1 MNSSEGQHAGN
12 DPWWKNMRYDL
23 PASIVV
29 FLVAIPLSLGIALAS
44 GAPIMAGLVA
54 AVVGG
59 IVAGAAGGS
68 VLQVSGPAAGLTVVV
83 AGLVHEYG
91 WAVTCAITVGA
102 GVLQI
107 LLGLSRVARAAL
119 AISPAIVHGML
130 AGIGIV
136 IALAQIHV
144 VLGGKPHTSA
154 NESLMLLP
162 EQLSRL
168 NLAAVGLGVL
178 TIAILLV
185 WPRLPR
191 QVRLVPAQLVAVVLA
206 TAVAWI
212 GGLDV
217 PRVDVPADLLG
228 THIFPAMPDGEWGG
242 IALAVVTMALIA
254 SIESLLSAVAV
265 DRMHDGPRANLNREM
280 VGQGLANMASGAL
293 GGLPVTG
300 VIVRSSTNASAGA
313 RTRASAVLHGVWV
326 IVFVGLA
333 AGLLKQIPTSVLG
346 AMLVM
351 IGIKLVNFKEIRQL
365 LKHRELPLYVIT
377 ALGVVELNLM
387 EGVLLGIGV
396 AVLFAL
402 YRLTRSKIRVEH
414 TGNRWHVVIEGSL
427 TFVAVPRLSRTLA
440 EIPQGAAVDVDLAVD
455 FLDHAAF
462 EALHNWRTTHERLG
476 GVVDIDEIHEAWYHN
491 AATSGG
497 VGRKSAP
504 SRTTYLPWQEGR
516 VAAAPAQQVL
526 GGVREFQQDAA
537 AKVRPYFEQLAEG
550 QSPSQLF
557 LTCSDS
563 RVVPHLITSSGP
575 GDLFVVRNIGNI
587 VPRYQDDVTSG
598 DHSVA
603 AAIEY
608 ATEVL
613 GVKSITVCGHSC
625 CGAMKAL
632 LGGRGEDTPTCGLD
646 AWLGHGSHTMARFR
660 VDATDISK
668 DIAEHDQLC
677 QVNIAQQIDNLLTY
691 PGVRERVA
699 SGDLHLIGMFFD
711 IASAEVHFLD
721 EGSGQFVPASEMKM
735 NDALATV

>member
-1 MNSSEGQHAGN
+1 
-12 DPWWKNMRYDL
+12 
-23 PASIVV
+23 
-29 FLVAIPLSLGIALAS
+29 
-44 GAPIMAGLVA
+44 MAGLVA

-217 PRVDVPADLLG
+217 PRVDVPADLVA

-440 EIPQGAAVDVDLAVD
+440 EIPPGAAVDVDLAVD

-491 AATSGG
+491 AATTGSAS
-497 VGRKSAP
+497 RKSAP

-516 VAAAPAQQVL
+516 VAAAPVHQVL
-526 GGVREFQQDAA
+526 GGVRDFEQNAA
-537 AKVRPYFEQLAEG
+537 GKVRPYFEQLAEG

-632 LGGRGEDTPTCGLD
+632 LGGRGEGAPSCGLE

-660 VDATDISK
+660 VDASDISK
-668 DIAEHDQLC
+668 DIAEHDKLC

-711 IASAEVHFLD
+711 IATAEVHFLD

>member
-1 MNSSEGQHAGN
+1 M
-12 DPWWKNMRYDL
+12 
-23 PASIVV
+23 
-29 FLVAIPLSLGIALAS
+29 AIPLSLGIALAS

-191 QVRLVPAQLVAVVLA
+191 QVRVVPAQLVAVVLA

-217 PRVDVPADLLG
+217 ARVEVPADLLG
-228 THIFPAMPDGEWGG
+228 THIFPALPDGGWGG

-280 VGQGLANMASGAL
+280 VGQGMANMVSGAL

-300 VIVRSSTNASAGA
+300 VIVRSSTNAAAGA
-313 RTRASAVLHGVWV
+313 RSRVSAVLHGVWV

-402 YRLTRSKIRVEH
+402 YRLTRSKMRVEH
-414 TGNRWHVVIEGSL
+414 RGNRWHVVIEGSL
-427 TFVAVPRLSRTLA
+427 TFVAVPKLSRTLA
-440 EIPQGAAVDVDLAVD
+440 EIPAGAAVDVDLAVD

-476 GVVDIDEIHEAWYHN
+476 GEVDIDEIHEAWYHN

-497 VGRKSAP
+497 AGRKSAP
-504 SRTTYLPWQEGR
+504 SRPTYLPWQEGR

-587 VPRYQDDVTSG
+587 VPQYREDVASGAG

-632 LGGRGEDTPTCGLD
+632 LDGRGEGAPSCGLD
-646 AWLGHGSHTMARFR
+646 AWLGHGSHSLARFR
-660 VDATDISK
+660 VDASDRGE
-668 DIAEHDQLC
+668 DVAAHDELC
-677 QVNIAQQIDNLLTY
+677 QVNVAQQLDNLMTY
-691 PGVRERVA
+691 PGVQERVA
-699 SGDLHLIGMFFD
+699 RGDLHLIGMFFD
-711 IASAEVHFLD
+711 IATAEVHFLD
-721 EGSGQFVPASEMKM
+721 EGSEQFVPVSQMKM
-735 NDALATV
+735 NDELAAV